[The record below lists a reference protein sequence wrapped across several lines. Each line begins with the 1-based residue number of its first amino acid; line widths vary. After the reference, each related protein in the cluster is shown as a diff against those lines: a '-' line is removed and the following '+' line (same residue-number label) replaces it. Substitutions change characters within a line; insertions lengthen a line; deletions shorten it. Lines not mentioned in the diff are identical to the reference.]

1 MAALKL
7 VNNTGLKS
15 EKNLCYVNTELQLL
29 YSTPDVRSFF
39 ASKTYRENYQGR
51 LLVCDELS
59 RLFRTEGRFQT
70 SAAELRRLV
79 GQYYRR
85 EDICNGVQQDIVEFH
100 TLLLG
105 IIEVELAR
113 VGGGHSRFGNKF
125 KGKEQTRRKFLN
137 TPDGC
142 CKQGHV
148 SRTEEESFRVI
159 KIDVP
164 NTNRVISLNN
174 IVSNHFSES
183 TTTFGMKCSECCEHI
198 SNCPQTGKCKLK
210 GATSQ
215 KFLIS
220 TPNILFIQLLRFDDF
235 QGQKN
240 ETKIT
245 PENILVLPNEDKYK
259 LVSIGNH
266 LGPFI
271 NNGHYQ
277 ALIKVGTS
285 WIKADDTNVMKTNLQ
300 TEITGE
306 NYIFVYQKFSTTTQ
320 FVATNYWEEVF
331 ESQPVPPGLHVQLDT
346 RTGKNYAKLLEE
358 SCDKKSQ
365 DKENDISKKASSS
378 NPVRSSETTKN
389 HLEEENN
396 KTTKKTGKKESRSKV
411 QKCTNV
417 TEPINSRGKCK
428 GCKQE
433 FTDMNNHIKRSFPC
447 QNHYKVVEE

>member
-39 ASKTYRENYQGR
+39 ASRKYRENYQER

-59 RLFRTEGRFQT
+59 RLFRAKGQFQR

-79 GQYYRR
+79 GQFHRR
-85 EDICNGVQQDIVEFH
+85 EDILNGVQKDLEEFH
-100 TLLLG
+100 TLLMSM
-105 IIEVELAR
+105 IEVELSR
-113 VGGGHSRFGNKF
+113 VGGRQSRFADKF

-142 CKQGHV
+142 CTNGHM
-148 SRTEEESFRVI
+148 SRTEEEIYRVI

-164 NTNRVISLNN
+164 STTRVISLNN

-183 TTTFGMKCSECCEHI
+183 TTTFGMKCSECCEHTTR
-198 SNCPQTGKCKLK
+198 CPQTGKCKLK
-210 GATSQ
+210 QATSQ

-220 TPNILFIQLLRFDDF
+220 TPNILYIQLLRFDDF

-259 LVSIGNH
+259 LVCIGNH

-277 ALIKVGTS
+277 ALIKIGTN
-285 WIKADDTNVMKTNLQ
+285 WIKADDTNLTKTNLK
-300 TEITGE
+300 TEIAGE
-306 NYIFVYQKFSTTTQ
+306 NYIFEY
-320 FVATNYWEEVF
+320 
-331 ESQPVPPGLHVQLDT
+331 
-346 RTGKNYAKLLEE
+346 
-358 SCDKKSQ
+358 
-365 DKENDISKKASSS
+365 
-378 NPVRSSETTKN
+378 
-389 HLEEENN
+389 
-396 KTTKKTGKKESRSKV
+396 
-411 QKCTNV
+411 
-417 TEPINSRGKCK
+417 
-428 GCKQE
+428 
-433 FTDMNNHIKRSFPC
+433 
-447 QNHYKVVEE
+447 